1 MRLRILALS
10 VVVITALAW
19 SLAAQQPA
27 GAQGGGGR
35 GAGGA
40 GRGGAAAGGAGRGQA
55 APLPLFFKEAWK
67 EGPGNIPL
75 TQDAVTNPDLVLT
88 QYGPGNKDDFGI
100 TSEGNMNHV
109 WTGLCNSA
117 CAVTLKHKASFVDL
131 TGKARMKWAV
141 KTSGFHEVRPVV
153 KLADGTYLIGDHTD
167 SSTLDYRESE
177 FYFAEVHWLKA
188 SMPKVLT
195 TGKILATVDLSK
207 VDEIGFADLTQGSG
221 HGDGGYS
228 DVSWIEV
235 YGKPIPR

>member
-1 MRLRILALS
+1 
-10 VVVITALAW
+10 
-19 SLAAQQPA
+19 
-27 GAQGGGGR
+27 
-35 GAGGA
+35 
-40 GRGGAAAGGAGRGQA
+40 
-55 APLPLFFKEAWK
+55 
-67 EGPGNIPL
+67 
-75 TQDAVTNPDLVLT
+75 
-88 QYGPGNKDDFGI
+88 
-100 TSEGNMNHV
+100 
-109 WTGLCNSA
+109 LCNSA
-117 CAVTLKHKASFVDL
+117 CAVTLKHKANFVDL

-188 SMPKVLT
+188 NMPKVLT

-207 VDEIGFADLTQGSG
+207 VDEIGFADLTPGSG

-235 YGKPIPR
+235 YGKPVPR